1 MSTDPWK
8 SEEGVLDTRLLI
20 RKYCLKMML
29 RDENWKTLVR
39 IPKPSPSNTPIVN
52 DEEGDNYEWG
62 NVEFLDRND
71 GSSHGE
77 TVWDEWGNPVYSIS
91 DQEED
96 DVEMN
101 DVDNEV
107 SYVES
112 GTNVRSPRRKP
123 AVTTLPGKRK
133 GKRSRS
139 SDIDTIL
146 DSDDD
151 LGISL

>member
-1 MSTDPWK
+1 
-8 SEEGVLDTRLLI
+8 
-20 RKYCLKMML
+20 
-29 RDENWKTLVR
+29 
-39 IPKPSPSNTPIVN
+39 
-52 DEEGDNYEWG
+52 
-62 NVEFLDRND
+62 
-71 GSSHGE
+71 
-77 TVWDEWGNPVYSIS
+77 
-91 DQEED
+91 
-96 DVEMN
+96 MN